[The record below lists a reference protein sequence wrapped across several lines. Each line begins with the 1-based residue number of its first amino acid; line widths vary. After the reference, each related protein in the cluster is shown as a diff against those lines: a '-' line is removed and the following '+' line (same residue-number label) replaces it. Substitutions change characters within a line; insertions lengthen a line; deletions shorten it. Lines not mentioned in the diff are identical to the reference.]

1 MKSNKITDEQFIEI
15 CGNSKSMSEACKK
28 LGLAF
33 STFKNRAIKLNCYVT
48 NQGGIGLHKKRKDGI
63 PLKEILE
70 GKHPDYQTYKL
81 KIRLIKEGIKQD
93 KCECCGWDKKP
104 EGAQF
109 TPCEL
114 HHINGNHSDHRLENL
129 MIICPNCHSLTKNY
143 RFRKRVPEEKSSEQK
158 LANSAK
164 ILLGQRPN

>member
-15 CGNSKSMSEACKK
+15 CQNSKSMSEACKK

-48 NQGGIGLHKKRKDGI
+48 NQGGIGLHKERKDGI

-93 KCECCGWDKKP
+93 KCECCG
-104 EGAQF
+104 
-109 TPCEL
+109 
-114 HHINGNHSDHRLENL
+114 
-129 MIICPNCHSLTKNY
+129 
-143 RFRKRVPEEKSSEQK
+143 
-158 LANSAK
+158 
-164 ILLGQRPN
+164 